1 MNTAANTSETPLVSL
16 AIFFYRQEGYV
27 AQAVAGALSQSY
39 GRLEIILS
47 DDGSPDGTFAEIE
60 KAVQDYDGPH
70 RIRLNRNP
78 KNLGLAE
85 HVNKVM
91 GMCSGDII
99 CVGAGDDISLPD
111 RVSDT
116 VAAFARF
123 PDAAAVSFVDQ
134 RIDEQGKRLT
144 SSDKAPTAAEASMQN
159 ISLSMFLSEGGQA
172 QSRLKLSGAS
182 RAIRRTVFD
191 NFGPLRPDCPAE
203 DTPLLLRALYLGTIV
218 RCDWPG
224 ILYRIHANQLSTP
237 QSIATMDWT
246 IFREQYAHDLRIAQ
260 AKKLG
265 KDADFGNAK
274 KYFKDQETLAM
285 LRKFVAK
292 KLKPT
297 PGLLLRVLSA
307 RDYSLREKAGL
318 FKRFICRQVLR

>member
-1 MNTAANTSETPLVSL
+1 MSTVAITSETPPVLPV
-16 AIFFYRQEGYV
+16 IFLCRQEGYA
-27 AQAVAGALSQSY
+27 AQAVAGALAQTY
-39 GRLEIILS
+39 GRLKIILS

-111 RVSDT
+111 RVSET
-116 VAAFARF
+116 VAAFANF

-134 RIDEQGKRLT
+134 RIDEQGKRLPP
-144 SSDKAPTAAEASMQN
+144 SDKAPTAAEASMQN

-172 QSRLKLSGAS
+172 QSRFKLSGAS
-182 RAIRRTVFD
+182 RAIRLTVFD
-191 NFGPLRPDCPAE
+191 DFGPLRPDCPAE
-203 DTPLLLRALYLGTIV
+203 DTPLLLRALYLGIIV

-246 IFREQYAHDLRIAQ
+246 IFREQYAHDLRTAQ

-265 KDADFGNAK
+265 KDADLGNARS
-274 KYFKDQETLAM
+274 TLRN
-285 LRKFVAK
+285 RKPWRCFENSW
-292 KLKPT
+292 LKN
-297 PGLLLRVLSA
+297 
-307 RDYSLREKAGL
+307 
-318 FKRFICRQVLR
+318 